1 MLLRVKTNEKQAKKV
16 DQDVHWRQK
25 VESQTKALKV
35 FKLILVECTLR
46 RKYMMAFFFN
56 LSFT

>member
-46 RKYMMAFFFN
+46 RKYMMAFF
-56 LSFT
+56 LI